1 MEKLDNYK
9 LSEGVKGIPLL
20 GMRLIMGYGFFI
32 PGWMKLS
39 DISANAKWFESINIP
54 FPIFSVCLSGG
65 IEMVGAVF
73 LVLGLYVRKISI
85 PLILV
90 MFAAIFT
97 VHIANGFQAANDGF
111 EINLYYIIMLFTLIV
126 YGPGKSSLD
135 SLRSKYTS
143 TNYDK

>member
-1 MEKLDNYK
+1 MGKLDNYR

-20 GMRLIMGYGFFI
+20 CMRLIMGYGFFV

-39 DISANAKWFESINIP
+39 DVSGNAKWFESIAIP

-65 IEMVGAVF
+65 IEILGAIF
-73 LVLGLYVRKISI
+73 LVLGLCVRKISI

-90 MFAAIFT
+90 MLVAIFT

-126 YGPGKSSLD
+126 YGPGKFSFITI
-135 SLRSKYTS
+135 KV
-143 TNYDK
+143 